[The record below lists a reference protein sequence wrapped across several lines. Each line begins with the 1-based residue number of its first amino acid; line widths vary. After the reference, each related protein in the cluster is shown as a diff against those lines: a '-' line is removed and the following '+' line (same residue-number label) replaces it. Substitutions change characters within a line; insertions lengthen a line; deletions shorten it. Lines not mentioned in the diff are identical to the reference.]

1 LVTSGS
7 STEGENPFAFLNAAS
22 TSTKELKDTAAFA
35 VSQIQLIRSLVDQ
48 LKPKYADLQQQRQ
61 QELQQQSQEMDID
74 GDNSRKNSQGKGTP
88 DEERKK
94 YIERMTRRHMEAS
107 RGLRL
112 NAKGE
117 VVGGD
122 FEESIARKGLGE
134 VEELEGLVEE
144 IGKGHSEP

>member
-1 LVTSGS
+1 
-7 STEGENPFAFLNAAS
+7 
-22 TSTKELKDTAAFA
+22 
-35 VSQIQLIRSLVDQ
+35 
-48 LKPKYADLQQQRQ
+48 
-61 QELQQQSQEMDID
+61 MDID
-74 GDNSRKNSQGKGTP
+74 EDNNGDREPEKGTP
-88 DEERKK
+88 EEERKK

-122 FEESIARKGLGE
+122 FEENIARKGLGE

-144 IGKGHSEP
+144 LGKKGHAGS